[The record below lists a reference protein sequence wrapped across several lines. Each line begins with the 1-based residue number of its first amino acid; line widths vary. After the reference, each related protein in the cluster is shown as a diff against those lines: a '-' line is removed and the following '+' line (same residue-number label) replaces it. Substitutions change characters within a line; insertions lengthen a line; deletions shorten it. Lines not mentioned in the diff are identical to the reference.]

1 MNGIESFRIEKKDI
15 YKIEV
20 NDKGEC
26 IEFDLLDLNLK
37 FKCLEALD
45 KIEKIKKHALMQES
59 IIKKREDVKG
69 KYLTRNQEDILQL
82 YKETFQKMREA
93 MDLFLGEGAC
103 QKIFGDRNY
112 IEMFD
117 DLFEQ
122 LEPHLKKIDVSMEGI
137 SKRISEK
144 YSKNKRNVI

>member
-1 MNGIESFRIEKKDI
+1 MESLRIQKKDI

-37 FKCLEALD
+37 FRCLEALD
-45 KIEKIKKHALMQES
+45 KIEKIKKNTILQEK

-69 KYLTRNQEDILQL
+69 KYLTKNQEDILEL
-82 YKETFQKMREA
+82 YRKTFKEMREA
-93 MDLFLGEGAC
+93 MDLFLGDGAC

-122 LEPHLKKIDVSMEGI
+122 LQPHLKKIDISMEDI
-137 SKRISEK
+137 NKRIAEK
-144 YSKNKRNVI
+144 YSKGKKNVI

>member
-1 MNGIESFRIEKKDI
+1 MESFRIEKKDI

-20 NDKGEC
+20 NDKGEY

-45 KIEKIKKHALMQES
+45 KIEKIKKNALMQEKA
-59 IIKKREDVKG
+59 INKRQDVKG
-69 KYLTRNQEDILQL
+69 KYLTKNQEDILEL
-82 YKETFQKMREA
+82 YRKTFKEMREA
-93 MDLFLGEGAC
+93 MDLFLGRGAC
-103 QKIFGDRNY
+103 QKIFGNRNY

-122 LEPHLKKIDVSMEGI
+122 LEPHLKKIDISMESI
-137 SKRISEK
+137 NKRIAEK
-144 YSKNKRNVI
+144 YSKNKKNVI